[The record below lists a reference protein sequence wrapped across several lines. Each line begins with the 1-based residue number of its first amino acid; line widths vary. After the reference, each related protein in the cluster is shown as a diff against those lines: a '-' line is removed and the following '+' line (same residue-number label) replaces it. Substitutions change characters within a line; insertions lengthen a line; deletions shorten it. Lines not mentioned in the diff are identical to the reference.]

1 MSFLKVN
8 ANFLCQCTIQK
19 INYQS
24 VRFNLRYRRKE
35 PIRKPIWVT
44 MAPSKLF
51 RIKKRPELS
60 EKEREQREHL
70 EYTYEIN
77 MKSINGYLRK
87 TFYEPT
93 LKKNS
98 ASIADK
104 IMDQEAA
111 ELSTAIEENNEFNK
125 KIAKMRD
132 ERMELFKKDI
142 AAKFAMQKIK
152 DEEENRRLGEE
163 FDRKVER
170 EIERSKTYITMDNID
185 EKIDEALTHQ
195 TTYDYAID
203 VNGRIIF
210 DGFLHPYAFK
220 AKAVPETSSQTEES
234 LNVDLSKPIYL
245 KAKKIY

>member
-1 MSFLKVN
+1 MSFLKANV
-8 ANFLCQCTIQK
+8 NFLVQYAIQK
-19 INYQS
+19 INYQQI
-24 VRFNLRYRRKE
+24 RHNLRYRRKE
-35 PIRKPIWVT
+35 PFRKPIWTT

-51 RIKKRPELS
+51 RIRKRPELS
-60 EKEREQREHL
+60 EKEMKQRQHL

-77 MKSINGYLRK
+77 MKSINEYLRK

-93 LKKNS
+93 LKEDSENIS
-98 ASIADK
+98 EN
-104 IMDQEAA
+104 MDQEIA
-111 ELSTAIEENNEFNK
+111 ELEKAIEENNKINK
-125 KIAKMRD
+125 KIAAMRD
-132 ERMELFKKDI
+132 ERMEILKTEL

-185 EKIDEALTHQ
+185 EKIEEALTHQ
-195 TTYDYAID
+195 TNYDYAID
-203 VNGRIIF
+203 VNGKIIF

-234 LNVDLSKPIYL
+234 HNVDLSKPVYL